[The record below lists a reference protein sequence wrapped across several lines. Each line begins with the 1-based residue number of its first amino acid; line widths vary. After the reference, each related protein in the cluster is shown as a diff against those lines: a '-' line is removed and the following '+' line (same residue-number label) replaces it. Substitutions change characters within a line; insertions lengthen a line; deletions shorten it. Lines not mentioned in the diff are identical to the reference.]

1 MEVPEMTLQP
11 ITELLH
17 QWEGG
22 DMGALDRLVEALYVD
37 LRRISHRLMAK
48 ERPTHTLDPTALV
61 NEVYLKLADL
71 KHISFDDR
79 NRFLGFVVRVMRRIL
94 VEYARGYSAKKRG
107 GHFQRVELDIATLPD
122 FSEPLDL
129 LILNEALEQLEP
141 VDGFLVKLIELRF
154 FVGLTEREA
163 ASVLGVDRT
172 RVQREWRSGKLLL
185 MRFFAGEKNE

>member
-1 MEVPEMTLQP
+1 MTLQP

-17 QWEGG
+17 QWEVG
-22 DMGALDRLVEALYVD
+22 DRGALDRLVEALYSD

-79 NRFLGFVVRVMRRIL
+79 DRFLGFVVRVMRRVL
-94 VEYARGYSAKKRG
+94 VEYARGHSAKKRG
-107 GHFQRVELDIATLPD
+107 GHFQRVELDVTTLPD

-129 LILNEALEQLEP
+129 LILNDALERLEP

-154 FVGLTEREA
+154 FAGLTEREA
-163 ASVLGVDRT
+163 ARVLGVDRT

-185 MRFFAGEKNE
+185 MRFFTGGNNE